1 MNTTSSESLFVRI
14 CQECGHKSLQAIQQV
29 ANKPV
34 YGSELRLA
42 YYQYYQ
48 YKQYNQYSNA
58 NCRER
63 KSEALDY
70 GSEDFTRNADGK
82 LVKI

>member
-1 MNTTSSESLFVRI
+1 MNTTSSESLFVRT

-42 YYQYYQ
+42 MQKVQ
-48 YKQYNQYSNA
+48 E
-58 NCRER
+58 C
-63 KSEALDY
+63 KSEALNY
-70 GSEDFTRNADGK
+70 NNNKNFTKNTNNTNK
-82 LVKI
+82 N

>member
-1 MNTTSSESLFVRI
+1 MNTTSSESLFVCT
-14 CQECGHKSLQAIQQV
+14 CQECGHKQV

-42 YYQYYQ
+42 MQKVQ
-48 YKQYNQYSNA
+48 E
-58 NCRER
+58 C
-63 KSEALDY
+63 KSEALNY
-70 GSEDFTRNADGK
+70 NNNKNFTKNTNNTNRK

>member
-1 MNTTSSESLFVRI
+1 MNTTSSESLFVRT
-14 CQECGHKSLQAIQQV
+14 CQECGHKQV

-42 YYQYYQ
+42 YC
-48 YKQYNQYSNA
+48 NA
-58 NCRER
+58 KCRKC

>member
-1 MNTTSSESLFVRI
+1 MNTTSSESLFVRT
-14 CQECGHKSLQAIQQV
+14 CQECGHKQV

-42 YYQYYQ
+42 YC
-48 YKQYNQYSNA
+48 NA
-58 NCRER
+58 KCRKY

>member
-1 MNTTSSESLFVRI
+1 MNTTSSESLFVRT
-14 CQECGHKSLQAIQQV
+14 CQECGHKQV

-42 YYQYYQ
+42 YC
-48 YKQYNQYSNA
+48 NA
-58 NCRER
+58 KCRKC
-63 KSEALDY
+63 KSEALNY
-70 GSEDFTRNADGK
+70 NNNKNFTKNTNNTNNTNRK